1 MASQELDM
9 KTVWT
14 RRATNHLQAAYR
26 YWTHEKSEAAADIM
40 LDRIFSAVELLERN
54 PELGRAGRILN
65 TRELVLRPLPFILAY
80 RLRSDSVE
88 ILALI
93 HGARKWPGRF

>member
-1 MASQELDM
+1 
-9 KTVWT
+9 
-14 RRATNHLQAAYR
+14 
-26 YWTHEKSEAAADIM
+26 M
-40 LDRIFSAVELLERN
+40 LDRIFSAVEMIERN
-54 PELGRAGRILN
+54 PELGRTGRIMN

-80 RLRSDSVE
+80 RLRRDGVE